1 MKRKWDWKNAAMG
14 ALLFG
19 MGMALGLAAVID
31 LHERVQTQGFGGY
44 LFSVAWLAVAA
55 VLYPNSKT
63 EGLAHVNYQPL
74 FVVVSVLM
82 AVSVAILYF
91 TTNEPKLAAAE
102 KDYEAAHP
110 EQQLSR
116 KRPTA
121 ARSCRRRSSAA
132 C

>member
-1 MKRKWDWKNAAMG
+1 MKRKWDWKNAAMA

-63 EGLAHVNYQPL
+63 AGSSCSSDHSA
-74 FVVVSVLM
+74 
-82 AVSVAILYF
+82 
-91 TTNEPKLAAAE
+91 
-102 KDYEAAHP
+102 
-110 EQQLSR
+110 R
-116 KRPTA
+116 RRTA
-121 ARSCRRRSSAA
+121 AKTAPAHCPPP
-132 C
+132 